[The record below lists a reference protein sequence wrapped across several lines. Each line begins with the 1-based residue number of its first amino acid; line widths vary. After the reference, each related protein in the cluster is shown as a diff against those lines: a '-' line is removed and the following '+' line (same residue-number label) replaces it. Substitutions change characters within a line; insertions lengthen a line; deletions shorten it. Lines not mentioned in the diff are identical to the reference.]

1 MTTTTTATV
10 RNNTITIAQTISVD
24 ELFDSVI
31 GSDFYGCTDFIV
43 PRSLSVDETT
53 KKIACKYLDV
63 DNLDTNGYY
72 IERKKTI
79 TIKQLAN
86 AYAHLV
92 QNNQTHCGNYAI
104 ADLENSDGCF
114 GYLVLQQAIYGQ
126 LHF

>member
-1 MTTTTTATV
+1 MTTTTTTKV
-10 RNNTITIAQTISVD
+10 NNNTITISQTISVD

-31 GSDFYGCTDFIV
+31 GSDFYGCTDFVV

-53 KKIACKYLDV
+53 KKIALKYLDV
-63 DNLDTNGYY
+63 DKYDSNGHY

-86 AYAHLV
+86 AYATLV

>member
-10 RNNTITIAQTISVD
+10 RNNTITISQTVTTD

-43 PRSLSVDETT
+43 PRSLEVDETN
-53 KKIACKYLDV
+53 KKISFKYLDV
-63 DNLDTNGYY
+63 DNLDSNGYY

-79 TIKQLAN
+79 TINKLAT
-86 AYAHLV
+86 AYSQLV

-114 GYLVLQQAIYGQ
+114 GYLVLQQAIYGK
-126 LHF
+126 LNF